1 MMWHAPVLSL
11 LRESGLFREV
21 RMEGAKVRATLG
33 DNRFLD
39 IHFDP
44 ESRSYSYAFIDLS
57 LSHAGDK
64 RLFGWDDFPHIGDA
78 ALAGLSDYPHHFQR
92 RGSDGRWQF
101 SPSEFRG
108 EIDAE
113 IVKVIEFV
121 RRFLANEAKGA
132 TDNA

>member
-1 MMWHAPVLSL
+1 MIWHAPVLSL

-57 LSHAGDK
+57 LSHAGDQ
-64 RLFGWDDFPHIGDA
+64 RLFGWVDFPHRGDA
-78 ALAGLSDYPHHFQR
+78 ALAGLSDYPPHHFQR
-92 RGSDGRWQF
+92 RGSDGRWQLSRQNF
-101 SPSEFRG
+101 AGRLT
-108 EIDAE
+108 
-113 IVKVIEFV
+113 
-121 RRFLANEAKGA
+121 RRS
-132 TDNA
+132 